1 MRALRLVTFLSAVAS
16 GAVLAACASDA
27 PMTAGPRASCTHVA
41 WVRVEAGTPVVRPSW
56 EAFRAQPMRAVGDGW
71 YAASLTPPAGPQ
83 TYAIEV
89 GGAFV
94 VDPTIATT
102 AYATIDGVAREV
114 AWLDVA
120 RCASP
125 ALRFDEV
132 TPRADAF
139 TAQATFVAAEDG
151 AALASATATLDGAPL
166 PVRVEGATLS
176 LSSACALGRHRL
188 VVEAT
193 DAAGRTTRSE
203 RSFLATAPF
212 AWKDAV
218 IYQVMVDRFRG
229 ADGLALPSLA
239 TPSARA
245 GGHLDGVRRALP
257 ELVAMGVNTVWI
269 SPVYAAPAGTFP
281 GRDGRPYS
289 GYHGYWPISARTV
302 EPTYGGEAALDAL
315 VSAAHAASVRVVLDV
330 VPNHVHEQHPYFKAH
345 PTWFDKEACLCGDAA
360 CPWNAGLLP
369 CRFAP
374 YLPDVEFR
382 DPAAFDAMVDDVR
395 WAVDRFALD
404 GVRIDAVPQM
414 PRAASRRIVHALA
427 RLDPTA
433 LTLGE
438 TFVGP
443 GGYPGLR
450 HFLGPGGLAS
460 EFEFPLMWA
469 LRATFAEGSAT
480 VQDLGKAVEAS
491 RDALADTGAVM
502 SLMIGNHDVPR
513 FASVVV
519 GDGGR
524 DGFSPRAPADRP
536 RRLPAHGA
544 RVRPGVRAARHADD
558 LLRRRDRP
566 RRRRP
571 GHAEADARAEAG
583 WLEPQ
588 RALRTRVAR
597 MAKVRAC
604 SAALRDGDVR
614 VIASDAERLVVA
626 RKAGGRIVLAVVT
639 RDDRGKLEGPL
650 PADVPP
656 GTVGRPRPL
665 RCEEGARGTG
675 RMGRAGPDGEV
686 LRSGRRPVRGRGG
699 RSIVTQP

>member
-16 GAVLAACASDA
+16 GAAFAACASDA
-27 PMTAGPRASCTHVA
+27 PTTTGPRASCTHVA
-41 WVRVEAGTPVVRPSW
+41 WIRLDTGTPVVRPSW
-56 EAFRAQPMRAVGDGW
+56 DAFRAQPMRAVGDGW
-71 YAASLTPPAGPQ
+71 FAASLTPPAGAQ

-89 GGAFV
+89 GGTFV
-94 VDPTIATT
+94 VDPTVATT
-102 AYATIDGVAREV
+102 AYATIDGAAREV
-114 AWLDVA
+114 TWLDVA
-120 RCASP
+120 SCASP
-125 ALRFDEV
+125 ALRFDQV
-132 TPRADAF
+132 TPKADAF
-139 TAQATFVAAEDG
+139 SAQATFVAAEDG

-166 PVRVEGATLS
+166 AVRVEGATLS

-188 VVEAT
+188 VLEAT

-203 RSFLATAPF
+203 RSFLASAPF

-229 ADGLALPSLA
+229 ADGLALPALA

-469 LRATFAEGSAT
+469 LRATFADGSAT

-524 DGFSPRAPADRP
+524 DGFSPAPQPTDPDVYLRTGLAFGLVFA
-536 RRLPAHGA
+536 LPGMPTIYYGDEIGLAGGGD
-544 RVRPGVRAARHADD
+544 PDT
-558 LLRRRDRP
+558 
-566 RRRRP
+566 RRP
-571 GHAEADARAEAG
+571 MPAEAS

-604 SAALRDGDVR
+604 SPALRDGDVR

-626 RKAGGRIVLAVVT
+626 RKAGGRTVLAVVT
-639 RDDRGKLEGPL
+639 RDDRAKLEGPL
-650 PADVPP
+650 PADVAP
-656 GTVGRPRPL
+656 GTWVDLLSGQKKVL
-665 RCEEGARGTG
+665 GARAVWDEPARTV
-675 RMGRAGPDGEV
+675 RYYAPDGDPCAAGA
-686 LRSGRRPVRGRGG
+686 SGV
-699 RSIVTQP
+699 